1 MPESKSFFTKGRVEM
16 SRFFTDKQNISDEK
30 IFITGDDVKHISKV
44 LRLRTGDEITVC
56 DGEGTDYE
64 CEISEISS
72 DRVVVKVLETRLNSA
87 ESDVCI
93 TLYQGLTKGDKMDY
107 IIQKC
112 VELGVSKIVPVL
124 TKRAVSRPSDGDKKV
139 IRWQKIAAEAAK
151 QCRRGRIPEIGRICT
166 FEEASA
172 IACEKKNSL
181 NLMPYECEKKRHL
194 RDALKEYNGKSVN
207 VFIGPEG
214 GFDDSEV
221 GLARAKGMKTITLGP
236 RIMRTETAPL
246 AVAAAIMYEMGDW

>member
-1 MPESKSFFTKGRVEM
+1 MP
-16 SRFFTDKQNISDEK
+16 RFFTDKENISDAK
-30 IFITGDDVKHISKV
+30 IYITGDDVKHISKV
-44 LRLRTGDEITVC
+44 LRLRIGDEITIC
-56 DGEGTDYE
+56 DGAGSDYE
-64 CEISEISS
+64 CEISEISA
-72 DRVVVKVLETRLNSA
+72 DRVVADISEVHANSA
-87 ESDVCI
+87 ESELYL

-139 IRWQKIAAEAAK
+139 VRWQKIAAEAAK
-151 QCRRGRIPEIGRICT
+151 QCGRGIIPEVGKICT
-166 FEEASA
+166 FEEAIGSVA
-172 IACEKKNSL
+172 EEKESL
-181 NLMPYECEKKRHL
+181 NLMPYECEQERHL
-194 RDALKEYNGKSVN
+194 RDALKAYNGKSVN
-207 VFIGPEG
+207 IFIGPEG

-246 AVAAAIMYEMGDW
+246 AVSAAIMYEIGDW

>member
-1 MPESKSFFTKGRVEM
+1 MP
-16 SRFFTDKQNISDEK
+16 RFFTDKENISDTK
-30 IFITGDDVKHISKV
+30 IYITGDDVKHISKV

-56 DGEGTDYE
+56 DGAGTDYE
-64 CEISEISS
+64 CEISEISA
-72 DRVVVKVLETRLNSA
+72 DRVSADVSEIHKNCA
-87 ESDVCI
+87 ESEICL
-93 TLYQGLTKGDKMDY
+93 TLYQGITKGDKMDY

-124 TKRAVSRPSDGDKKV
+124 TKRAVSRPLDGDKKI

-151 QCRRGRIPEIGRICT
+151 QCGRGMIPEVGKICT
-166 FEEASA
+166 FEETINFAAEDKS
-172 IACEKKNSL
+172 SL
-181 NLMPYECEKKRHL
+181 NLMPYECERERHL
-194 RDALKEYNGKSVN
+194 REALNTYKGKIVN

-221 GLARAKGMKTITLGP
+221 GIARAKGFKTITLGP
-236 RIMRTETAPL
+236 RIMRTETAPI

>member
-1 MPESKSFFTKGRVEM
+1 MVLP
-16 SRFFTDKQNISDEK
+16 RFFTEKENITEK
-30 IFITGDDVKHISKV
+30 AIYISGDDVKHISKV
-44 LRLRTGDEITVC
+44 LRLRAGDEITVC
-56 DGEGTDYE
+56 DGDGTDYE
-64 CEISEISS
+64 CRISEISA
-72 DRVVVKVLETRLNSA
+72 DRVVADILGSCVNSA
-87 ESDVCI
+87 ESDICI

-112 VELGVSKIVPVL
+112 VELGVTKIVPVL

-139 IRWQKIAAEAAK
+139 VRWQKIAAEAAK
-151 QCRRGRIPEIGRICT
+151 QCGRGRIPEIGKICT

-172 IACEKKNSL
+172 IACENKDSL
-181 NLMPYECEKKRHL
+181 NLMPYECESEKHL
-194 RDALKEYNGKSVN
+194 RDALKDFHGKKVN

-221 GLARAKGMKTITLGP
+221 GIARAKGMKTITLGP

-246 AVAAAIMYEMGDW
+246 AISAVIMYELGDW

>member
-1 MPESKSFFTKGRVEM
+1 MQILFYERVIGVP
-16 SRFFTDKQNISDEK
+16 RFFAEKENITDSAVY
-30 IFITGDDVKHISKV
+30 ITGDDVKHISKV

-56 DGEGTDYE
+56 DGDKTDYE
-64 CEISEISS
+64 CSISEISG
-72 DRVVVKVLETRLNSA
+72 DRVVAEIREVHPNKA
-87 ESDVCI
+87 ESEICL

-139 IRWQKIAAEAAK
+139 VRWQKIAAEAAK
-151 QCRRGRIPEIGRICT
+151 QCGRGIIPEVGKICT
-166 FEEASA
+166 FEEAITEA
-172 IACEKKNSL
+172 GGDKKSL
-181 NLMPYECEKKRHL
+181 NLMPYECEGERHL
-194 RDALKEYNGKSVN
+194 RDSLKAYTGKNVS

-214 GFDDSEV
+214 GFDESEV
-221 GLARAKGMKTITLGP
+221 GFAKAKGVKTITLGP

-246 AVAAAIMYEMGDW
+246 AVSAAIMYEIGDW